1 LEGEKMKQIK
11 LQGPLILNKTPY
23 QAGEVVEVSD
33 EVYEWLMAQYISKR
47 KEEVAKIL
55 ETEAIIETYKSTES
69 E

>member
-1 LEGEKMKQIK
+1 MKQIK